1 MLMLVMLKTCSILVL
16 TLLLCSAL
24 AAAEDYPVGDQPF
37 RRYVAAD
44 RHGQRITFY
53 LSIEPTPIHPLPLI
67 VWVQGTGCSSQFVSV
82 GGRMSRGLQGV
93 LYSVARGRARVL
105 AVEKP
110 GVEFLDDPVE
120 DGADARACRPEF
132 RAEFTLDR
140 WATTIADAIQAAQK
154 MPGIDTSKTLVI
166 GVSEGGIVAM
176 RVSNVSPVVTH
187 AASLSGGGP
196 VYLFHMAEFMR
207 SKGLDAEKEVYA
219 CWSDILK
226 DPDSATKFCWGQTY
240 RQWSSFMKTSV
251 IAEALKS
258 HALLYFA
265 HGTADTQQTIA
276 GFDVLRAELAAKQR
290 EAVFERIEGADHA
303 LDLPNQKVPEG
314 LEAVFGRIE
323 DWFLGDVAR

>member
-1 MLMLVMLKTCSILVL
+1 MLKTCSILVL
-16 TLLLCSAL
+16 NLVFCSAL
-24 AAAEDYPVGDQPF
+24 AAVEDYPVGDKPF
-37 RRYVAAD
+37 RRYVTD
-44 RHGQRITFY
+44 GRDGKRVTFY
-53 LSIEPTPIHPLPLI
+53 LSTQQAPSHPVPLI

-93 LYSVARGRARVL
+93 LYSVAHDRARIL

-110 GVEFLDDPVE
+110 GVEFLDYPPD
-120 DGADARACRPEF
+120 DSDSSACRPEF

-154 MPGIDTSKTLVI
+154 LPGVDTSKTLVI
-166 GVSEGGIVAM
+166 GISEGGIVAM
-176 RVSNVSPVVTH
+176 RVSNVSAVVTH

-196 VYLFHMAEFMR
+196 VYLFHLAEFMR
-207 SKGLDAEKEVYA
+207 SKKLDAEKEVYA

-251 IAEALKS
+251 IAEALQS
-258 HALLYFA
+258 HAALYFA

-276 GFDVLRAELAAKQR
+276 GRKT
-290 EAVFERIEGADHA
+290 
-303 LDLPNQKVPEG
+303 
-314 LEAVFGRIE
+314 
-323 DWFLGDVAR
+323 ARRRV